1 MSIYNIRK
9 TLHNVWRAETKVM
22 ITDTIELSI
31 VTMKRITGQLVTT
44 ATCGHVENGFVSHTV
59 FQDYNTILDRSYPK
73 RITKKLVE
81 EQHLKV
87 YLPDVREW
95 ALAHY
100 NLEVE
105 VA

>member
-1 MSIYNIRK
+1 MSIYTINK
-9 TLHNVWRAETKVM
+9 NFHNVWRAETKVM

-31 VTMKRITGQLVTT
+31 VTTKRITGQLVTT

-87 YLPDVREW
+87 YLPYVRKCV
-95 ALAHY
+95 LAHY

-105 VA
+105 LA